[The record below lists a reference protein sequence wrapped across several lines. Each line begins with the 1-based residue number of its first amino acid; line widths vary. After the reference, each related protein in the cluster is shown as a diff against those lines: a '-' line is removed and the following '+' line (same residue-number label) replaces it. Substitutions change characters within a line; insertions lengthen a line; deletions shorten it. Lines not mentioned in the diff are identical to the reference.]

1 LKERKNSLFMLEGE
15 DKTGEMDVYENRAD
29 NSFIGLDQ
37 NNEFNLGLGNS
48 AENNFN
54 HNDLLDVS

>member
-1 LKERKNSLFMLEGE
+1 MLEGE

>member
-1 LKERKNSLFMLEGE
+1 
-15 DKTGEMDVYENRAD
+15 MDVYESRAD
-29 NSFIGLDQ
+29 NSFVGFDQ

-54 HNDLLDVS
+54 NNDLLDVS